1 MSNTNTPYVAK
12 AAATLVNPTA
22 LTVFPQLV
30 LNTLAT
36 APVNSAY
43 VQYNVF
49 NNSVSATTQAATAYG
64 AHFENVNAA
73 WFNIKAFGR
82 VTGGTTTNWTP
93 TLQFGRS
100 TTAASNTTMG
110 SLTARAFNT
119 TSGLWYLIAQLV
131 WDVTSGQ
138 ISGSIQGGNGAT
150 LALDAAALIT
160 PVTGQTAAV
169 LNAATNP
176 GALYFS
182 VGGLFSGTNAGNV
195 ATLDGFE
202 VEDI

>member
-12 AAATLVNPTA
+12 QAATLVNPTA
-22 LTVFPQLV
+22 LTVFSQLV
-30 LNTLAT
+30 LNQLAT
-36 APVNSAY
+36 APVSSAF

-49 NNSVSATTQAATAYG
+49 NNSVSSTTQTSTQYG

-73 WFNIKAFGR
+73 WFKVKAFGR

-100 TTAASNTTMG
+100 TTAANNTTMG

-119 TSGLWYLIAQLV
+119 ASGIWYLTAELV

-138 ISGSIQGGNGAT
+138 ISGSISGGNGST
-150 LALDAAALIT
+150 IALDASALIT

-176 GALYFS
+176 GAFFFS

-202 VEDI
+202 VEDN

>member
-12 AAATLVNPTA
+12 QAATLVNPTA
-22 LTVFPQLV
+22 LTVFSQLV
-30 LNTLAT
+30 LNSLAT
-36 APVNSAY
+36 APTSSAY
-43 VQYNVF
+43 VQYQVF
-49 NNSVSATTQAATAYG
+49 NNSVSSTTQTATAYG

-73 WFNIKAFGR
+73 WFKIRAFGR

-93 TLQFGRS
+93 SLQFGRS

-119 TSGLWYLIAQLV
+119 ASGLWYLTAELV
-131 WDVTSGQ
+131 WDVTSGV
-138 ISGSIQGGNGAT
+138 ISGSISGGNGST
-150 LALDAAALIT
+150 VALDAAALIT

-169 LNAATNP
+169 LNAQTNP
-176 GALYFS
+176 GAFFFS
-182 VGGLFSGTNAGNV
+182 VGGLFSATNASNV

-202 VEDI
+202 VEDN

>member
-12 AAATLVNPTA
+12 QAATLVNPTS

-30 LNTLAT
+30 LNQLAT
-36 APVNSAY
+36 APTNSAY
-43 VQYNVF
+43 VQYQVF
-49 NNSVSATTQAATAYG
+49 NNSVSSTTQTSTAYG

-73 WFNIKAFGR
+73 WFNIRAFGR

-100 TTAASNTTMG
+100 TTAGSNTTMG

-119 TSGLWYLIAQLV
+119 ASGLWYLVAQLV

-160 PVTGQTAAV
+160 PVTGQTATV

-182 VGGLFSGTNAGNV
+182 IGGLFSGTNAGNV

-202 VEDI
+202 VEDV

>member
-12 AAATLVNPTA
+12 QAATLVNPTS
-22 LTVFPQLV
+22 LTVFSQLV
-30 LNTLAT
+30 LNQLAT
-36 APVNSAY
+36 APIYSAY

-49 NNSVSATTQAATAYG
+49 NNSVSATTQTATAYG

-73 WFNIKAFGR
+73 WFKIRAFGR

-100 TTAASNTTMG
+100 TTAGTNTTMG

-119 TSGLWYLIAQLV
+119 VSGLWYLTAELA

-138 ISGSIQGGNGAT
+138 ISGTISGLNGSTA
-150 LALDAAALIT
+150 AIDAAALVT

-169 LNAATNP
+169 LNAQSNV
-176 GALYFS
+176 GAFFFS
-182 VGGLFSGTNAGNV
+182 VGGLFSGTNANNM

-202 VEDI
+202 VEDN